1 MTLLREFGSSQLI
14 PHADPAT
21 LSTVRYKNTAR
32 NKAVIDNSRDMPLP
46 GDSMHTTLTIKKLS
60 LALIAAG
67 IGCSAFA
74 ADIKLGAAEA
84 LTGPAAKYGS
94 AIKNGLTLAADEINA
109 KGGVDGNKLVL
120 IIEDEQG
127 KKEEA
132 INVFKKLIFQDKVL
146 MVFGP
151 TLSNSAFAAD
161 PIAVATKV
169 VVFGTSNTADGIS
182 TMGPTVFR
190 NSVMEADV
198 LPVTTAAA
206 VKHFGL
212 KKVAV
217 VYGNDDAFTKS
228 GYDVFKT
235 TLDAQ
240 KIEITTTETYA
251 KGDVDFKAQLTK
263 IKATNPDAIV
273 CSCLAEEAA
282 NIILQTRT
290 LGMKQPFIGGNGFN
304 SPKLFEIA
312 KDAADNTIMGS
323 PWSSENMTP
332 ANKAFIA
339 AYKTKFNAEPDQ
351 FAAQAYDAIYIVADA
366 LRKMKLTG
374 ALDKDRLALATAL
387 PGVKLNGATGPFE
400 FRRATGK
407 DGKPAGFDANQD
419 AIVNIAKGGKFVLLK

>member
-1 MTLLREFGSSQLI
+1 MSRNAIFKVLALPILFASVG
-14 PHADPAT
+14 
-21 LSTVRYKNTAR
+21 STV
-32 NKAVIDNSRDMPLP
+32 L
-46 GDSMHTTLTIKKLS
+46 
-60 LALIAAG
+60 
-67 IGCSAFA
+67 A

-84 LTGPAAKYGS
+84 LTGPAAKYGV

-109 KGGVDGNKLVL
+109 KGGVNGNKLML
-120 IIEDEQG
+120 TIEDEQG

-161 PIAVATKV
+161 PIASAAKIVA
-169 VVFGTSNTADGIS
+169 FGTSNTAEGIS
-182 TMGPTVFR
+182 AIGPTIFR

-198 LPVTTAAA
+198 LPVTTKAA
-206 VKHFGL
+206 VKHFGI

-217 VYGNDDAFTKS
+217 IYGNDDAFTKN
-228 GYDVFKT
+228 GYDVFKSVLET
-235 TLDAQ
+235 Q
-240 KIEITTTETYA
+240 KIPVTTTETYA

-263 IKATNPDAIV
+263 IKATTPDAIV

-312 KDAADNTIMGS
+312 KEAAENTVIGS
-323 PWSSENMTP
+323 PWSAENGTV

-339 AYKTKFNAEPDQ
+339 AYKAKYHADPDQ
-351 FAAQAYDAIYIVADA
+351 FAAQAYDAVHIVAAA
-366 LRKMKLTG
+366 LKKIKLTG
-374 ALDKDRLALATAL
+374 TLDKDRLALRDAL
-387 PGVKLNGATGPFE
+387 PTVKLEGATGPFA
-400 FRRATGK
+400 FRHAPSK
-407 DGKPAGFDANQD
+407 DSKESGFDADQE

>member
-1 MTLLREFGSSQLI
+1 MRT
-14 PHADPAT
+14 T
-21 LSTVRYKNTAR
+21 LSLTQLFTAL
-32 NKAVIDNSRDMPLP
+32 AV
-46 GDSMHTTLTIKKLS
+46 
-60 LALIAAG
+60 AG
-67 IGCSAFA
+67 SFGTAYA
-74 ADIKLGAAEA
+74 TDIKIGAAEA
-84 LTGPAAKYGS
+84 LTGPAAKYGV
-94 AIKNGLTLAADEINA
+94 AIKNGLTLAAEEINA
-109 KGGVDGNKLVL
+109 KGGVNGNKLAL

-161 PIAVATKV
+161 PIAAAAKIVA
-169 VVFGTSNTADGIS
+169 FGTSNTAEGIS
-182 TMGPTVFR
+182 AIGPTIFR

-198 LPVTTAAA
+198 LPVTTKAA
-206 VKHFGL
+206 VKHFGI

-217 VYGNDDAFTKS
+217 IYGNDDAFTKN

-235 TLDAQ
+235 TLEAQ
-240 KIEITTTETYA
+240 KIIVTETETYA

-263 IKATNPDAIV
+263 MKATNPDAIV

-312 KDAADNTIMGS
+312 KDAADNTVMGS
-323 PWSSENMTP
+323 PWSAENQAA

-339 AYKTKFNAEPDQ
+339 AYKAKFNADPDQ
-351 FAAQAYDAIYIVADA
+351 FAAQAYDAMHIAADA
-366 LRKMKLTG
+366 LKKIKLTG
-374 ALDKDRLALATAL
+374 ALDKDRQALHDAL
-387 PGVKLNGATGPFE
+387 PTVKSDGATGRFA
-400 FRRATGK
+400 FRRAAAK
-407 DGKPAGFDANQD
+407 DGKEAGYDADQE
-419 AIVNIAKGGKFVLLK
+419 AIVNIAKGGKFILLK